1 MKKILAL
8 SLALLMLAS
17 VFAACGNQEE
27 NPTEPDPIVTDAP
40 EVTDGSETP
49 EVTDGADESENYSVI
64 EKMSKHENG
73 WVQNNWGNDSYGVY
87 FNAKSNN
94 APYTEGEDYVYYR
107 PVEESCIILVRDGE
121 SYELGNVF
129 FDFLFKQ
136 DRTAYYLRLEEW
148 MISDYF
154 PIVNGDMIIVEG
166 DFINEDN
173 GHTIHIEK
181 SYLTFAGDMVKFS
194 QTDPTAE

>member
-27 NPTEPDPIVTDAP
+27 NPTEPDSIVTDAP
-40 EVTDGSETP
+40 EVTDGPETP

-87 FNAKSNN
+87 FNAKSND
-94 APYTEGEDYVYYR
+94 APYSEGTDYVYYR
-107 PVEESCIILVRDGE
+107 PMEESCIILVRDGE

-129 FDFLFKQ
+129 FDFLLKQ

-154 PIVNGDMIIVEG
+154 PIVNGDMIIIEG
-166 DFINEDN
+166 DFFNEGN
-173 GHTIHIEK
+173 GHTIHINK